1 MPTHSISESSDAY
14 SFGIMVLE
22 LLCGKLSTQED
33 CLTDFFE
40 DDDDMANFPVDEF
53 AFDKVH
59 Y

>member
-1 MPTHSISESSDAY
+1 
-14 SFGIMVLE
+14 MVLE